1 MKTTSIILSILIFLL
16 VSCEKFLEED
26 PRSQATAVG
35 QFNTA
40 RGQEQLINAC
50 YVTAKIWYGKE
61 EGYDMSDCGT
71 DIYTYAEQIPDREF
85 FEFGI
90 TRDSRKGRLAVLW
103 VEFYKGINTCNTA
116 IEVIEESEHF
126 TDDQKRIY
134 SSEIRFLRALYFY
147 HLTEMW
153 GRIALPA
160 EATNTVVTTIE
171 LADVNEVYDQILED
185 LNYAVDSLHSED
197 NIEAS
202 NFGRVTKDAA
212 LAFRARVNL
221 TIASY
226 ITYGENTP
234 PYDFSG
240 KNATDF
246 FDRAYED
253 ANLIIESGNYTFYD
267 NYADL
272 WSLGNNSDV
281 RNSEGIWAVNYS
293 RNTYAMMNV
302 DPENYETFTE
312 DVKAWDE
319 RDGGHHGHLMWGM
332 EYRLIPGMERV
343 LEFGRTFRRYMPT
356 YYLIDIFEG
365 RTDYDARFSGQF
377 RTVWTGVSDDIDS
390 YPKWGPYFL
399 NNFPYKPDSMEYGET
414 FYFNGDTS
422 LVIDLA
428 GTIPASRIAPSLDSS
443 LYLYVDGPYFVLS
456 RGMMYNEDGAIN
468 MEGTQDRQLYLQPLK
483 FDDAERLAADGDG
496 SERGKRDAYVFRLA
510 EMYLIAAEAAAN
522 GSEGE
527 TRAIELLKEYR
538 NSRALEGYETIMEN
552 EIDAA
557 ILDKTFFLEERARE
571 FIGEQIRWFDL
582 KRTHTP
588 EDFVTWITDKNPDTR
603 ANMEPHHYL
612 YPYPSAEIDAVTNK
626 DEFGDN
632 NGYGL

>member
-1 MKTTSIILSILIFLL
+1 MMKTINIFLTIL
-16 VSCEKFLEED
+16 FFLAVSCEKFLEEN
-26 PRSQATAVG
+26 PRSQATTA

-50 YVTAKIWYGKE
+50 YVSNKIWYGKE

-90 TRDSRKGRLAVLW
+90 TRDSRKGRLAILW
-103 VEFYKGINTCNTA
+103 VEFYKGVNTCNTA
-116 IEVIEESEHF
+116 LEVIEESEFF
-126 TDDQKRIY
+126 TQEQKRIR
-134 SSEIRFLRALYFY
+134 SSEVHFLRALYFY

-153 GRIALPA
+153 GRIAMPVK
-160 EATNTVVTTIE
+160 ATNTVVTTIK
-171 LADVNEVYDQILED
+171 LNDVNEVYDQILSD
-185 LNYAVDSLHSED
+185 LNYAVDSLNPED
-197 NIEAS
+197 NMEDA
-202 NFGRVTKDAA
+202 NFGRVTRDAA

-226 ITYGENTP
+226 IRYGENTP
-234 PYDFSG
+234 PYNFPD
-240 KNATDF
+240 KNATDL
-246 FDRAYED
+246 FDQAYED
-253 ANLIIESGNYTFYD
+253 ANTLITSENYEFYS

-272 WSLGNNSDV
+272 WSLSNNSDV
-281 RNSEGIWAVNYS
+281 RNSEGIWAINYS

-302 DPENYETFTE
+302 DPDTYTDFT
-312 DVKAWDE
+312 DNVKAWDE

-343 LEFGRTFRRYMPT
+343 LEYGRTFRRYMPT
-356 YYLIDIFEG
+356 YYLIDLFAD
-365 RTDYDARFSGQF
+365 RTDYDARYHGQF
-377 RTVWTGVSDDIDS
+377 RTVWQGVSDNPDS

-399 NNFPYKPDSMEYGET
+399 NNFPYKPDSANYGDS
-414 FYFNGDTS
+414 FYERGDTA
-422 LVIDLA
+422 LVIDIA
-428 GTIPASRIAPSLDSS
+428 DNIPPERIAPSLDSTLS
-443 LYLYVDGPYFVLS
+443 LYVDGPYFVLTKE
-456 RGMMYNEDGAIN
+456 MMHNEDGTIN
-468 MEGTQDRQLYLQPLK
+468 MEGTQNRQLYVQPLK
-483 FDDAERLAADGDG
+483 FDDPERLAADGDG

-510 EMYLIAAEAAAN
+510 EMYLIAAEAAVN
-522 GSEGE
+522 GSTGE

-538 NSRALEGYETIMEN
+538 ASRAIEGYESVMEN

-557 ILDKTFFLEERARE
+557 TIDKNFFLEERARE

-588 EDFVTWITDKNPDTR
+588 QDFVDWIKDKNPDAR
-603 ANMEPHHYL
+603 VNMETHHYL

-626 DEFGDN
+626 NEFGDN